1 VAKDRN
7 QRGWA
12 AFGFIVNERR
22 EAGMSAGFEQLMKMM
37 RDERRRRSEEVTD
50 KSQSYRLD
58 DRGALVIEPTER
70 CPAHPLER
78 V

>member
-1 VAKDRN
+1 
-7 QRGWA
+7 
-12 AFGFIVNERR
+12 
-22 EAGMSAGFEQLMKMM
+22 MSAGFEQLMKMM